1 MGYPSNCEMVLQAIM
16 LPFPLSNQVAYASIE
31 WPKRNGRAEG
41 FKSSLL
47 HDMIPGTQNS
57 KTESR
62 NLMVEPWLTIG
73 WLVPELWDV

>member
-1 MGYPSNCEMVLQAIM
+1 M

-31 WPKRNGRAEG
+31 WPKRNGRVEG
-41 FKSSLL
+41 CKSSLL

-62 NLMVEPWLTIG
+62 NLMLEIRLHFG
-73 WLVPELWDV
+73 WLVPEPWDV